1 MNEDKMKRLIEALKK
16 DLAKAD
22 AMWNEKQPHAK
33 IVGWLEGGIRGAI
46 IELEVA
52 VEFINKKK

>member
-1 MNEDKMKRLIEALKK
+1 MNAGEMKRLIDALKK

-22 AMWNEKQPHAK
+22 EMWNAKESHAK
-33 IVGWLEGGIRGAI
+33 IVGWLEGVIKSAI

-52 VEFINKKK
+52 AEYNNKK